1 MSQYLERAVTGLRTI
16 GINMPKPVQEAPV
29 LALLDKVAQYDNEKV
44 TAIAAVLQQSTSFN
58 SMVRDQIQGMDVS
71 TRFMNITNSF
81 TSIREDAAAMA
92 LWMEDGRLDTVERLK
107 LTWMNVRRGS
117 IPSRFED
124 IRKHYMQACKLANE
138 QIVRENAILESYMDF
153 RLAMK
158 TAEVNAQEVLA
169 VATEALAQRSRE
181 LDEANSSVTDAGELA
196 GAERSALELKRDLAV
211 RELQNEDKRY
221 QIIKDIADDLRVGY
235 NTAEMVFARISQVHV
250 VKERQY
256 QRMVSF
262 FSTNEI
268 VLTSLAVSFSANQGM
283 AEATNTLN
291 ATTDGISKGLEAL
304 GSNTQQQLNDALKAS
319 YGSTIRVDSV
329 RALAQATL
337 AFQNDMKT
345 LTDNYRTEST
355 KAAEDIASAVEDAKR
370 AFAEL
375 LTKAAQ

>member
-1 MSQYLERAVTGLRTI
+1 MSQYLERAVTSLRTI
-16 GINMPKPVQEAPV
+16 GINLPQPAQDAPV
-29 LALLDKVAQYDNEKV
+29 LALLDKVAQYDTARV
-44 TAIAAVLQQSTSFN
+44 THIAAVLQQSTSFN
-58 SMVRDQIQGMDVS
+58 SMVREQIAGMDS
-71 TRFMNITNSF
+71 SSRFMDITNSF

-92 LWMEDGRLDTVERLK
+92 SWMEDGRLDTVERLK

-124 IRKHYMQACKLANE
+124 IRKHYLAACKTANE
-138 QIVRENAILESYMDF
+138 QILRENAILEAYMDF

-158 TAEVNAQEVLA
+158 SAEVNAQEVLNSA
-169 VATEALAQRSRE
+169 SQALAQRSRE
-181 LDEANSSVTDAGELA
+181 LEAANAAASDSAELDQA
-196 GAERSALELKRDLAV
+196 QRSNLELQRDLAV

-268 VLTSLAVSFSANQGM
+268 VLTSLAVSFTANQGM
-283 AEATNTLN
+283 AEATHSLN

-304 GSNTQQQLNDALKAS
+304 GANGHQQLDEALKAG
-319 YGSTIRVDSV
+319 YGSTLKVDSV
-329 RALAQATL
+329 RALAHATL
-337 AFQNDMKT
+337 AFQTDMKT
-345 LTDNYRTEST
+345 LTDNYRIEST
-355 KAAEDIASAVEDAKR
+355 KAAEDIANAVEEAKR
-370 AFAEL
+370 SFAEL
-375 LTKAAQ
+375 LSKAKQ

>member
-181 LDEANSSVTDAGELA
+181 LDEANTNVTAAGELA

-345 LTDNYRTEST
+345 LTDTYRTEST

>member
-1 MSQYLERAVTGLRTI
+1 MSQYLERAITGLRTI
-16 GINMPKPVQEAPV
+16 GIDLGRPAQEAPV
-29 LALLDKVAQYDNEKV
+29 LALLDKVAQYDNDKV
-44 TAIAAVLQQSTSFN
+44 TTIAAVLQQSTSFN
-58 SMVRDQIQGMDVS
+58 SMVREQIEGMQIS
-71 TRFMNITNSF
+71 TLFMDITNSF

-92 LWMEDGRLDTVERLK
+92 LWMEDGHLDTMERLK
-107 LTWMNVRRGS
+107 LAWMNMRRGS

-124 IRKHYMQACKLANE
+124 IRKHYLQACKLANE
-138 QIVRENAILESYMDF
+138 QIARENTILESYMDF

-158 TAEVNAQEVLA
+158 TAEVSAQEVLA
-169 VATEALAQRSRE
+169 VAGETLAGRSRE
-181 LDEANSSVTDAGELA
+181 LDEANQAVTAGDALA
-196 GAERSALELKRDLAV
+196 AAERAALELKRDMAV

-221 QIIKDIADDLRVGY
+221 QIVKDIADDLRVGY

-268 VLTSLAVSFSANQGM
+268 VLTSLAVSFTANQGM
-283 AEATNTLN
+283 AEATHTLN

-304 GSNTQQQLNDALKAS
+304 GHSAGSQMDQALKAS

-345 LTDNYRTEST
+345 LTDNYRSEST
-355 KAAEDIASAVEDAKR
+355 NASRDIAAAVEDAKR
-370 AFAEL
+370 AFAAL
-375 LTKAAQ
+375 LTKAVE